1 MEVWLIGIMGFL
13 GGVVIASLI
22 VYLYFQERVGKEKRL
37 QVQLESEKR
46 LLTDQYHKLESQY
59 GQSKADQIDYQSQI
73 LDLTSELSRMKESY
87 SQLSHQMDNRQK
99 DLGQLQQSFRLEFES
114 LARNI
119 LERNSKK
126 LASDNQFQLH
136 HLLQPL
142 KDRIEDF
149 EKRVENTYQKEAR
162 ERFSLQREIEKLVGL
177 NLQMSEEARNLTRAL
192 KGDKK
197 LQGNWGEMILSKIL
211 ESSGLREGHEFV
223 VQGKNMDLKSHDGRR
238 LQPDVVICL
247 PENKHLIVD
256 SKVSLVAYEKL
267 IHAESEAR
275 REALLKQHLDAVQIH
290 INQLSEKRYDDLEG
304 VNSPEFTL
312 LFMPIEPAFNLALQ
326 HKTDLFSYAWDKKII
341 LVGPT
346 TLSATLRTVASLWKL
361 EQQNEYAQEIARQG
375 GALYDKFVGYV
386 NEMEKIGASLEKA
399 QRSYHDAMLK
409 LKDGQGSLSS
419 RAEKLRLLGI
429 KNRKELS

>member
-1 MEVWLIGIMGFL
+1 MEVWLVAIVALSGGIIL
-13 GGVVIASLI
+13 GILGSYIFFQGKISREQSKQIRLEAGTDSLKA
-22 VYLYFQERVGKEKRL
+22 EL
-37 QVQLESEKR
+37 Q
-46 LLTDQYHKLESQY
+46 KLEDQY
-59 GQSKADQIDYQSQI
+59 GQVKAERIDYQSQI
-73 LDLTSELSRMKESY
+73 LDLTSDLSRLKESY
-87 SQLSHQMDNRQK
+87 AQLSKQWESRQK
-99 DLGQLQQSFRLEFES
+99 DLGQLQQNFRLEFES
-114 LARNI
+114 LARGI

-162 ERFSLQREIEKLVGL
+162 ERFSLQKEIEKLVGL

-211 ESSGLREGHEFV
+211 EGSGLREGHEFV
-223 VQGKNMDLKSHDGRR
+223 VQAKEMDLRTEDGRR
-238 LQPDVVICL
+238 LQPDVIICL
-247 PENKHLIVD
+247 PDNKHLIVD
-256 SKVSLVAYEKL
+256 AKVSLVAYEKFV
-267 IHAESEAR
+267 HAESEVR
-275 REALLKQHLDAVQIH
+275 RETFLKQHLDAIQIH

-326 HKTDLFSYAWDKKII
+326 ARADLFSYAWDRKII

-361 EQQNEYAQEIARQG
+361 EQQNVHAQEIARQG
-375 GALYDKFVGYV
+375 GALFDKFVGFV
-386 NEMEKIGASLEKA
+386 QELEKIGTNLERA
-399 QRSYHDAMLK
+399 QRSYQDAMLK
-409 LKDGQGSLSS
+409 LKDGQGSLSK